1 MRPKETGPCGPPP
14 RGDSG
19 QSGLS
24 EPRENRQE
32 WWLLWWHLCPPPRLL
47 FLTLMTLLLET
58 KMWSQLELKQ

>member
-1 MRPKETGPCGPPP
+1 MWPPP
-14 RGDSG
+14 GGDSG